1 MNIVGGTDVVGR
13 LVLLDVEAVQSHQG
27 RGLLRIPLVLLHNRG
42 AELLA
47 IYGDDRSE
55 NGTPL
60 ANENFWVPI
69 PGPAVEFLK
78 D

>member
-1 MNIVGGTDVVGR
+1 MNIVGGTDVIRR

-55 NGTPL
+55 MEHHCRMKISGYQYLGLPW
-60 ANENFWVPI
+60 NF
-69 PGPAVEFLK
+69 
-78 D
+78 